1 MSGVPSAAG
10 HVDTGRKVY
19 YLSQGQGVSRLSEHA
34 PHVWDRSSGNKDYAA
49 CAFAGEG
56 VGRALA

>member
-10 HVDTGRKVY
+10 DVDIGRKVH
-19 YLSQGQGVSRLSEHA
+19 LSQGQGVSRLSEHA